1 MCTNIV
7 RYKEGYSS
15 VWTIIN
21 IQYDSEVLCEVCSMY
36 KYDEWAI
43 HVMMH
48 SYIMWR
54 YMLWY
59 ILMIYDKC
67 YTLYDDPCL
76 EILTHYDVYT
86 TTMMHILWLHTMMFP
101 ILCLVKS
108 EQNYLFR
115 YCVWR
120 HTWDVNQHISDMSD
134 DLEIEVVSS
143 RFRDWFDNW
152 EILAHVLLCVVGLTQ
167 TCWFVWAVDL
177 TQVDW
182 VRWCEK

>member
-48 SYIMWR
+48 SYIMWQ

-59 ILMIYDKC
+59 MINS
-67 YTLYDDPCL
+67 
-76 EILTHYDVYT
+76 IHSMMIHALTF
-86 TTMMHILWLHTMMFP
+86 LHTMLFTLLRWWIHTMMLP
-101 ILCLVKS
+101 ILCSVKS
-108 EQNYLFR
+108 KQNYLFR
-115 YCVWR
+115 HCVWLR
-120 HTWDVNQHISDMSD
+120 AWDVC
-134 DLEIEVVSS
+134 SS
-143 RFRDWFDNW
+143 ESTYQWYEWWFENW
-152 EILAHVLLCVVGLTQ
+152 SCQQQIQRL
-167 TCWFVWAVDL
+167 VW
-177 TQVDW
+177 
-182 VRWCEK
+182 